1 MSDLETHVAIEWL
14 AQALFV
20 QGRSQPPPLTPP
32 SPRTYGARGLAPLW
46 ARNIV
51 GMKDGHT
58 SPRRFAGRGD
68 RVSQA
73 TLREPGATRSV
84 RGESWLRLCSHTTTV
99 RKPYVNG

>member
-20 QGRSQPPPLTPP
+20 QGRSQPPPLTP
-32 SPRTYGARGLAPLW
+32 RGLAPLW

-51 GMKDGHT
+51 GMEDGHT
-58 SPRRFAGRGD
+58 SPRPFAGRGD

-73 TLREPGATRSV
+73 TLREPGATRWV